1 MTSALKQTFPHLH
14 SFLRNYGSTI
24 FIAVAAFAV
33 VTYILSPGS
42 HPLEGKPAPEAAL
55 PMLDGTVRSLADH
68 AGRDVVVLD
77 FWATWCPPC
86 RDSLPEFSDIAEE
99 FKDEPVAIYAVNV
112 AQSPDAVQAFLHD
125 FGIQFPVVMD
135 ESAAIA
141 EAFRVEAFPTT
152 LFIGP
157 DGIIHHAEIG
167 YGPGS
172 DRRIRKTI
180 RKLLGT

>member
-1 MTSALKQTFPHLH
+1 MTSALKQSIPRLH

-42 HPLEGKPAPEAAL
+42 HPMVGDPAPATAL

-68 AGRDVVVLD
+68 AGKDVVVLD

-86 RDSLPEFSDIAEE
+86 RDSLPEFSEMVEE
-99 FKDEPVAIYAVNV
+99 FKDQPVAIYAVNV
-112 AQSPDAVQAFLHD
+112 AQSPDTVLAFLHD
-125 FGIQFPVVMD
+125 FGIKLPVVMD

-152 LFIGP
+152 LFIGK

-172 DRRIRKTI
+172 DTRIRKTI
-180 RKLLGT
+180 RKLLDG